1 MVLLYFMKKMKEAKF
16 VKNKIFLHIMKIT
29 DFIVFIYKNFEK
41 ESGIKLK
48 FYFIYFENAFVNVIF
63 IDVI

>member
-29 DFIVFIYKNFEK
+29 DFIVFIYKKMKKNQ
-41 ESGIKLK
+41 G
-48 FYFIYFENAFVNVIF
+48 
-63 IDVI
+63 